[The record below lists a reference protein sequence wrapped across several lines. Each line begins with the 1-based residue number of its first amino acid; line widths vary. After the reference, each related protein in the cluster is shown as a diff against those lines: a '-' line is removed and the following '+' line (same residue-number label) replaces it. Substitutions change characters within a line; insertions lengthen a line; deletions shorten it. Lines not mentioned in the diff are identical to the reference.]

1 MTDKIPLLVGGF
13 FLSTILKSSANVPP
27 DTKHTLSVRVA
38 FSENDQG
45 LLQMMLSLFQDKVD
59 YFPGARG
66 RSIRSGESLLL
77 KFING
82 VHPSVE
88 QPLDLSGL
96 I

>member
-1 MTDKIPLLVGGF
+1 M
-13 FLSTILKSSANVPP
+13 
-27 DTKHTLSVRVA
+27 
-38 FSENDQG
+38 ENMFNSRKKRENIIIVCSHDQG
-45 LLQMMLSLFQDKVD
+45 LLQMMLSLFQEKVD

-96 I
+96 IQDNHLRKSL